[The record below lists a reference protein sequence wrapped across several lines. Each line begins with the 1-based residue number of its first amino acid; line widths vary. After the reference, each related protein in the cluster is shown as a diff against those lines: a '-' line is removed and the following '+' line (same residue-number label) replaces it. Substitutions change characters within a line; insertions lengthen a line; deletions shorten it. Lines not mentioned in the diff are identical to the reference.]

1 MSCPLILI
9 REKIRK
15 KILLEITYDFNEY
28 FLLGNSFLYRSTYPY
43 HDLVDRFSSVIFVAI
58 QMIALEKFDNVKI

>member
-15 KILLEITYDFNEY
+15 KILLEITYDFNEDFFKGTVFIPFY
-28 FLLGNSFLYRSTYPY
+28 
-43 HDLVDRFSSVIFVAI
+43 I
-58 QMIALEKFDNVKI
+58 QTMII

>member
-15 KILLEITYDFNEY
+15 KILLEITYDFNED
-28 FLLGNSFLYRSTYPY
+28 FLLGNSFYIPSSTYTY
-43 HDLVDRFSSVIFVAI
+43 HDFHVIFV
-58 QMIALEKFDNVKI
+58 MIAV